1 MRWLRGVVWL
11 MPMLW
16 GPVVRLPLVH
26 GRLIHGRVIPRA
38 RRERPRVGPA
48 VTAVVGFGV
57 RALWLRRCL
66 GRQWCVEL
74 PLASTVPG
82 MPGPV
87 CLSPQYGRRGRRR
100 R

>member
-48 VTAVVGFGV
+48 VTAVAGFDVHV
-57 RALWLRRCL
+57 RWRRRCL

-74 PLASTVPG
+74 SLASTVPG
-82 MPGPV
+82 MPVPV
-87 CLSPQYGRRGRRR
+87 CLSPQYGRHGRWRR
-100 R
+100 